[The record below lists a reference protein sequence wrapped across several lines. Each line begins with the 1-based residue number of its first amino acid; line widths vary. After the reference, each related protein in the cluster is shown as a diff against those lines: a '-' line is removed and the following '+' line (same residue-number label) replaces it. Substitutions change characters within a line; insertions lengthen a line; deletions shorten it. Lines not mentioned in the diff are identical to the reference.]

1 LEGLAS
7 GWQSSF
13 EGSSKPGMAV
23 EGISID
29 TKVVFFLLRVFHG
42 VFLRVF
48 PRVFEIPSEIPSN
61 ALAGY
66 FIFCEGDFSHRG
78 YN

>member
-1 LEGLAS
+1 
-7 GWQSSF
+7 
-13 EGSSKPGMAV
+13 MAV

-48 PRVFEIPSEIPSN
+48 PRVFQIPSEIPSEIPSN